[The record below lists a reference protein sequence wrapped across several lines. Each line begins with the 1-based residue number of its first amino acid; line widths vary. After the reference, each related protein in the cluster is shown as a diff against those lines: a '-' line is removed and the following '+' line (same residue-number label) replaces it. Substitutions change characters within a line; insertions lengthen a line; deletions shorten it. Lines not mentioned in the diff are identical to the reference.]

1 MTIPGRT
8 MPVYRSRPGRR
19 KSALPAA
26 AGPAVKALKEW
37 LRRYVGETPLEEV
50 AAAASYSVSTV
61 SNALGGVE
69 LARLRLVQ
77 SIAGG
82 VGAPL
87 PAAHRIWWEAALE
100 EFAKSNPARP
110 DDPVADFALQ
120 LRRTMLRSDLG
131 KTEVL
136 ARMTRLCDAMGI
148 STKPMSRATLCRLL
162 DGGTLPKPEQM
173 NLLLRVINAR
183 EEEVR
188 QLTDRFNELV
198 AARARARTAKLKV
211 RSIGLEVL
219 R

>member
-1 MTIPGRT
+1 
-8 MPVYRSRPGRR
+8 MPAYRPRPGRR
-19 KSALPAA
+19 KSALPPAS
-26 AGPAVKALKEW
+26 GPAVKALKEW

-61 SNALGGVE
+61 SNALGGIE
-69 LARLRLVQ
+69 LPRLRLVQ
-77 SIAGG
+77 SIAAG

-120 LRRTMLRSDLG
+120 LRRMMLRSDLG

-136 ARMTRLCDAMGI
+136 GRMTRLCDAMKI
-148 STKPMSRATLCRLL
+148 TTKPMSRATLCRLL
-162 DGGTLPKPEQM
+162 DGDTLPKPEQM
-173 NLLLRVINAR
+173 NLFLRVINAR
-183 EEEVR
+183 EDEVR
-188 QLTDRFNELV
+188 QLTSRFDELIV
-198 AARARARTAKLKV
+198 ERARARTAKLKARSV
-211 RSIGLEVL
+211 SIGVL